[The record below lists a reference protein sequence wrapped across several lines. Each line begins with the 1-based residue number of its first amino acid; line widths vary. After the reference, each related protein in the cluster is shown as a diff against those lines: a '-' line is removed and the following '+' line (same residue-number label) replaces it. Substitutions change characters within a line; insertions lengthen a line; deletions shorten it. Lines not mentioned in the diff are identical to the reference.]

1 MFRRGGLPPSPCISH
16 YADRWA
22 TMPSADF
29 CLITARVTPVS
40 AIGLH
45 RVRSPLAM
53 HSVEPRHLLT
63 RALLVVYRSLVKQ
76 IPECRTTPDKNM
88 NCPRAT
94 ASFTVAVRSHG
105 FVVLDPKRFAGP
117 ALPTRLQPT
126 PHMMFLFIS
135 SRFPLKGLL
144 LVRQTS
150 FRPDLAVKP
159 LPFASS

>member
-1 MFRRGGLPPSPCISH
+1 MFRPSPCISH

-29 CLITARVTPVS
+29 CLITGNVTSAS
-40 AIGLH
+40 AIGLYL
-45 RVRSPLAM
+45 VRSPLAI
-53 HSVEPRHLLT
+53 HSAEPRHLLT

-76 IPECRTTPDKNM
+76 ISPDKSM
-88 NCPRAT
+88 NCPCAT

-135 SRFPLKGLL
+135 SQFCVRLPLDRPSQVGPCHS
-144 LVRQTS
+144 LV
-150 FRPDLAVKP
+150 VII
-159 LPFASS
+159 